1 MTAAATLAQLASSGA
16 LTADTSGN
24 VSIGTT
30 STVGK
35 FRVSSSDSS
44 VIALVNG
51 SSYGVR
57 IGSQAGI
64 GGYIEGVDS
73 GGVSTYQPLIVG
85 GSILQFTTSG
95 SERVRIDTNGNLLVG
110 TGATYNTNT
119 RLYVS
124 NTVDGTLAN
133 PQCVVSGAASTYSII
148 MWLDGTAAYIGQNSN
163 ARALRMFSGSA
174 GTSGVN
180 LAVGGT
186 SWGTFSDERIKT
198 NLVPIEN
205 AIEKVSTLRT
215 VTGRYTTDDESTS
228 RVFLIAQDVQAV
240 LPEAVDVGTDE
251 DKTLFLKY
259 TETIPLLVAAI
270 KELKAE
276 LDVCKAEIA
285 ALKGV

>member
-16 LTADTSGN
+16 LTADSSGNVTAGASITSSQSITIGTSGVYQAGSLYSDVNWGMIFRAKQASPVQAEFRFANAADTERMRIDTSGN
-24 VSIGTT
+24 
-30 STVGK
+30 
-35 FRVSSSDSS
+35 
-44 VIALVNG
+44 
-51 SSYGVR
+51 
-57 IGSQAGI
+57 
-64 GGYIEGVDS
+64 
-73 GGVSTYQPLIVG
+73 LIVG
-85 GSILQFTTSG
+85 ST
-95 SERVRIDTNGNLLVG
+95 
-110 TGATYNTNT
+110 ATYNTNT
-119 RLYVS
+119 RLYIA
-124 NTVDGTLAN
+124 NPVDGTLAN
-133 PQCVVSGAASTYSII
+133 PQCVLEGAASTYRII

-198 NLVPIEN
+198 NLIPIEN